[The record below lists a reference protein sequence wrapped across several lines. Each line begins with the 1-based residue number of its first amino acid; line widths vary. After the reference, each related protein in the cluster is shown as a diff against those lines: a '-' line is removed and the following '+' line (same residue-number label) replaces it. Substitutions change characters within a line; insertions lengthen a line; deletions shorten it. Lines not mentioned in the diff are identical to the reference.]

1 MFATKIHL
9 SLSHFS
15 NTRTAK
21 MIWRRFRDGWMHLW
35 RQGKYQG
42 IIYKISNCI
51 KKLVD
56 DMFPKLL
63 QVIPPY
69 PESLVGMKSQVEKVT
84 SLLDMGSNDVRSI
97 GIWGVGG
104 IGKIEIASVL
114 YQRYRQRFQADC
126 FLGDVGA
133 LHQKNGLTWL
143 AQVVICK
150 LFGEKITLTSEHEG
164 VIILKNRLR
173 WKKVL
178 FILDDVNH
186 QEQLEY
192 LVGGREWFGMGS
204 RIILTARDKHLLISH
219 VGDNVYE
226 VQLLPE
232 DEAFREKS
240 PKKDFMVLSRQVVE
254 YAGGLPL
261 ALKVLGSSLRGRNK
275 EQWAAVFDRL
285 KKIPHDDILGKLK
298 IGLDGLKEDE
308 MRMFLDIACLYNRRP
323 RHDVEWIFKSC
334 GIHLIGI
341 NRLIEKSLLSTR
353 DASSFCMHNLIREM
367 GENVSRER
375 QYASS
380 RIWLNEEVHD
390 LFAGKLK
397 TKKVESL
404 RIPKGYRFEEDH
416 VNHSK
421 VFKRMQSLQ
430 VLMIKLFAQKAL
442 SLIFLLA
449 CGELNGR
456 TILQVHHRRG
466 LNHHILL
473 ALDYLEVDLLNFGQ
487 YQRN

>member
-1 MFATKIHL
+1 
-9 SLSHFS
+9 
-15 NTRTAK
+15 
-21 MIWRRFRDGWMHLW
+21 
-35 RQGKYQG
+35 
-42 IIYKISNCI
+42 
-51 KKLVD
+51 
-56 DMFPKLL
+56 
-63 QVIPPY
+63 
-69 PESLVGMKSQVEKVT
+69 
-84 SLLDMGSNDVRSI
+84 
-97 GIWGVGG
+97 
-104 IGKIEIASVL
+104 
-114 YQRYRQRFQADC
+114 
-126 FLGDVGA
+126 
-133 LHQKNGLTWL
+133 
-143 AQVVICK
+143 
-150 LFGEKITLTSEHEG
+150 
-164 VIILKNRLR
+164 
-173 WKKVL
+173 
-178 FILDDVNH
+178 
-186 QEQLEY
+186 
-192 LVGGREWFGMGS
+192 
-204 RIILTARDKHLLISH
+204 
-219 VGDNVYE
+219 
-226 VQLLPE
+226 
-232 DEAFREKS
+232 
-240 PKKDFMVLSRQVVE
+240 
-254 YAGGLPL
+254 
-261 ALKVLGSSLRGRNK
+261 
-275 EQWAAVFDRL
+275 
-285 KKIPHDDILGKLK
+285 
-298 IGLDGLKEDE
+298 

-487 YQRN
+487 YQRKRTSECDEVATTFSQNMYPVRLPAKGLFSHFFS